1 MMKSLTLVF
10 ALAATACGG
19 GSKKAEP
26 TTAPITTTAPTA
38 AAGTLT
44 IAEMK
49 LWDVNKNRALIIHAD
64 GLIEVDG
71 RKPAKVTADG
81 KIVKADTGEVGFTLE
96 ADGSVKGP
104 NGVDTG
110 AKISADG
117 TLAIKDQTIT
127 IDDKGMVIGGNEK
140 APPLKIEGATDANL
154 KRTALFVLV
163 AMMTATEPQSTV
175 TSGSS
180 AN

>member
-1 MMKSLTLVF
+1 MMKSLSLVL

-19 GSKKAEP
+19 GSKKVEP
-26 TTAPITTTAPTA
+26 TTPTTTTATA
-38 AAGTLT
+38 TAGATTLS

-71 RKPAKVTADG
+71 HKSAKVTADG

-117 TLAIKDQTIT
+117 TLAVKGQTIT
-127 IDDKGMVIGGNEK
+127 VDDKGMLVGGNEGS
-140 APPLKIEGATDANL
+140 PPLKIEGATDANL

-163 AMMTATEPQSTV
+163 ALTTGGEPKSE
-175 TSGSS
+175 TS
-180 AN
+180 AD